1 MILIYERRDFVDKI
15 TFWGQ
20 KNHFRRKTMSGNGG
34 TLPADRRN
42 LLPENFSFP
51 LESFSFL
58 LDIFH
63 YLLRYFLLQTL

>member
-34 TLPADRRN
+34 TIPAHRR
-42 LLPENFSFP
+42 LCCLKIFPFP
-51 LESFSFL
+51 LKVFPFSL
-58 LDIFH
+58 IF
-63 YLLRYFLLQTL
+63 FIIC